1 MWILTIRAAVAIARS
16 QKSDFKERCA
26 NLVKEDIFMI
36 IQWYALNKD
45 ITDIRIQGRYQNIAL
60 EYRIILDR
68 MKRRNRQN
76 NNQPGGTLTNLLQY
90 HADQAYKKEGRL

>member
-1 MWILTIRAAVAIARS
+1 
-16 QKSDFKERCA
+16 
-26 NLVKEDIFMI
+26 MI

-45 ITDIRIQGRYQNIAL
+45 ITDIRIQGRYRNIAL
-60 EYRIILDR
+60 KYRIILDR

-76 NNQPGGTLTNLLQY
+76 NNQPEGTLTNLFQY

>member
-1 MWILTIRAAVAIARS
+1 
-16 QKSDFKERCA
+16 
-26 NLVKEDIFMI
+26 MI

-60 EYRIILDR
+60 KYRIILDR

-76 NNQPGGTLTNLLQY
+76 NNQPGGTLTNLFQY

>member
-1 MWILTIRAAVAIARS
+1 MWILTIRAAIAIARS
-16 QKSDFKERCA
+16 QKADFKERCA

-60 EYRIILDR
+60 EYRIIL
-68 MKRRNRQN
+68 
-76 NNQPGGTLTNLLQY
+76 TEW
-90 HADQAYKKEGRL
+90 KEGIDEITINLGEL

>member
-1 MWILTIRAAVAIARS
+1 MNTNYKKAAVAIARS
-16 QKSDFKERCA
+16 QKGDFKGRCA
-26 NLVKEDIFMI
+26 NLVKEVIFMI

-45 ITDIRIQGRYQNIAL
+45 ITDIRIQGRYRNIAL
-60 EYRIILDR
+60 KYRIILDR

-76 NNQPGGTLTNLLQY
+76 NNQPGGTLTKLFQY

>member
-1 MWILTIRAAVAIARS
+1 MNTNYKKAAVAIARS
-16 QKSDFKERCA
+16 QKGDFKGRCA

-45 ITDIRIQGRYQNIAL
+45 ITDIRIQGRYRNIAL
-60 EYRIILDR
+60 KYRIILDR

-76 NNQPGGTLTNLLQY
+76 NNQPRGTLTNLFQY
-90 HADQAYKKEGRL
+90 HADQAYKKEERL